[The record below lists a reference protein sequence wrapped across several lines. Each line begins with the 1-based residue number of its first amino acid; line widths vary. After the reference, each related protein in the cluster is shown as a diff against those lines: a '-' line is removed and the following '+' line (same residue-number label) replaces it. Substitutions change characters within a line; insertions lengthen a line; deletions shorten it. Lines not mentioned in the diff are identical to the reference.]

1 MNGST
6 IINNNRFEDSNDK
19 LSPQLWF
26 NKSEA
31 TERKSTSR
39 KKIYEI
45 LGSSTTKN
53 IMSIE
58 NQNSSLIKTEARHTM
73 NFIEN

>member
-6 IINNNRFEDSNDK
+6 KNNNRCEDPNDK
-19 LSPQLWF
+19 LSPQIWF

-31 TERKSTSR
+31 TERKTTSR

-53 IMSIE
+53 IESIE
-58 NQNSSLIKTEARHTM
+58 K
-73 NFIEN
+73 